1 MEIPF
6 IWMSWGYP
14 YFRKPPYISIWSFDN
29 TNSMALCGSSQCYK
43 DAFLWVDVS
52 CTSFR
57 DCAQLT
63 QVLHVMNF
71 GAAARSFMWVSFEFR
86 NELSQW
92 IITFVSQYCH
102 FKMERTDDNSLWKLV
117 LGVFSGWHGS
127 DGSDSDPTRIRLG
140 SWGPAIGTRTAGSFD
155 RNQWQIW
162 LKFTP
167 FREGLGR
174 FLSDFWTWIAWI
186 ASTWRLKT
194 WGQKGQHAWIILNI
208 KIHNIHDDSD
218 WTHPELP
225 SRWGR
230 WSCSCTTAG
239 TVCC

>member
-1 MEIPF
+1 
-6 IWMSWGYP
+6 
-14 YFRKPPYISIWSFDN
+14 
-29 TNSMALCGSSQCYK
+29 
-43 DAFLWVDVS
+43 
-52 CTSFR
+52 
-57 DCAQLT
+57 
-63 QVLHVMNF
+63 
-71 GAAARSFMWVSFEFR
+71 MWVESVLQGCVSLSGCLLHKLSGLCTTDASAACHELRSCCEEFHVGIIR
-86 NELSQW
+86 VSEW
-92 IITFVSQYCH
+92 IITMNYHIVSQYCH

-117 LGVFSGWHGS
+117 LGVFS
-127 DGSDSDPTRIRLG
+127 DDTAPMRSDSDPTRIRLG

-208 KIHNIHDDSD
+208 LIHNIHDDSD

-239 TVCC
+239 TVCLLRIVFIGHREMYKMCR